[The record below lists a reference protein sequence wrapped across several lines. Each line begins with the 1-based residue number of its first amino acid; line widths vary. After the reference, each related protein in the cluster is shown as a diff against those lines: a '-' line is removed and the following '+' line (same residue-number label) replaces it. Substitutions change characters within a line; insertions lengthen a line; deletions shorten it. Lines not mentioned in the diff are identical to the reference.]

1 MSGFLGRCALVGVL
15 SAVLALPAQAVAK
28 PARTGQAA
36 SRQVHL
42 NQIQVIGTH
51 NSYKREATP
60 QEVAAH
66 DAIVGQVGNYDTFSA
81 YSHLSLASQLARQSV
96 RSFELDLWAE
106 PQGGLYAN
114 PLVRQRAALGPH
126 TDPAWAQ
133 PGIKVM
139 HVADADYT
147 SSCVLF
153 TACLRQIKAWSDA
166 NPDHVPL
173 FIMLELKQSSQS
185 WVQRGGVVAP
195 PWDGARLEDIDKE
208 IRAVFRKRD
217 LITPDDVRRPGKT
230 LEESILEDGW
240 PLLDDVRGRVLFHF
254 NNIGGSSPYT
264 EDHPNLERRV
274 VFPNAGPGNPNA
286 AYHGRDEVL
295 QLFPVIQDLVGRGF
309 LIRTRSDISLT
320 TVRAG
325 DTEPAEAALASGAQI
340 ISTDFPTVGQ
350 SARYGT
356 DFVVQLPG
364 GLPARCNPVNAPPR
378 CRDDRL
384 EPRTAR

>member
-1 MSGFLGRCALVGVL
+1 MSGFLGRGARSSAFC

-81 YSHLSLASQLARQSV
+81 YSHLSLTSQLARQNV
-96 RSFELDLWAE
+96 RSFELDLWADPE
-106 PQGGLYAN
+106 GGLYAN
-114 PLVRQRAALGPH
+114 PFVRQRAGLGPH
-126 TDPAWAQ
+126 TDPAWTQ

-153 TACLRQIKAWSDA
+153 TACLRQVKAWSDA

-173 FIMLELKQSSQS
+173 FIMLELKQSAQS

-195 PWDGARLEDIDKE
+195 PWDARAPGRHRQGDPLGLPQARSDHPRR
-208 IRAVFRKRD
+208 RAPARA
-217 LITPDDVRRPGKT
+217 RRSSSRSWRT
-230 LEESILEDGW
+230 A
-240 PLLDDVRGRVLFHF
+240 GRCSTTCAA
-254 NNIGGSSPYT
+254 GSCSTSTTSAGSSPYT
-264 EDHPNLERRV
+264 EDHPNLEKRI
-274 VFPNAGPGNPNA
+274 VFPNAAPG
-286 AYHGRDEVL
+286 
-295 QLFPVIQDLVGRGF
+295 
-309 LIRTRSDISLT
+309 IRTPPTTAATRSYSSSRSSRT
-320 TVRAG
+320 W
-325 DTEPAEAALASGAQI
+325 SGAA
-340 ISTDFPTVGQ
+340 S
-350 SARYGT
+350 
-356 DFVVQLPG
+356 
-364 GLPARCNPVNAPPR
+364 
-378 CRDDRL
+378 
-384 EPRTAR
+384 